1 MGLDFDVLE
10 FCRKLRTSKQP
21 PYECPVAQCG
31 KVYKSLCG
39 LQYHLVNFDHNAPT
53 PPNPPQTP
61 GRKKGRG
68 SHHARPPTSTADLLT
83 SPTREGL
90 TYAEAQKMVEF
101 EVDGRVTRVSIF
113 EPLPLMS
120 KEEFE
125 ATYGSSN
132 NDVANQSSTD
142 LRQTMLTNEEK
153 VRLPEPS
160 YTVLDSYNISDAPP
174 RPNAYI
180 RFIER
185 SAEELDGEVEYDM
198 DEEDCAW
205 LSIINE
211 RRAAVGL
218 SDVPVDT
225 FELLMDRLEKES
237 YFQSCGKGGEGVA
250 PAVIDDDAV
259 CCICMDGEC
268 QNSNVILFCDMC
280 NLAVHQDCYGV
291 PYIPEGQW
299 LCRRCLQSPSRAV
312 DCVLCPNNGGAFK
325 QTDRGHWAHVV
336 CALWIPEV
344 RFANTVFLEP
354 IDSIETIPPARWKLT
369 CYICKQRGVGACI
382 QCHKTNCYAA
392 FHVTCAQ
399 QAGLFMKMDTVRDS
413 HGGTG
418 LDPGPV
424 LVQKTAY
431 CDAHTP
437 GGLTDDSRPRG
448 NIPSASKQPTT
459 PSATSGKGETAR
471 EESRQKMKK
480 ARRLL
485 AKKRSSVP
493 VISIPTIPPDRIQ
506 EIAALVNIPKKSQLI
521 QRLIAY
527 WTLKRQFRNGVP
539 LLRRLQS
546 SHLARRDDP
555 RPLQEVITELLL
567 DGHSSDRLLTSCG
580 QKYFTMGEL
589 YRQLKYWQC
598 LRQDLERARLLC
610 ELVRK
615 REKLKKELCKVKELW
630 MEVHLQPLVCFLRRL
645 LDMIQSR
652 DTGDIFSEPVDLSE
666 VPDYSD
672 VVTQP
677 MDISTM
683 RTKLENFQYSNL
695 DAFEKDFNLMIN
707 NCMAYNS
714 RDTIF
719 YRAAVKMRDQGGAL
733 IRQARRDL
741 EANGFDMTTGLL
753 LPDGTSSS
761 QQSSNSLPESKSSR
775 IPTTQVQQSSQ
786 QSSQSTPSQ
795 QQQQHSQQQPEEG
808 LAGEIDRELAAVTD
822 KSRSMANADRLS
834 KLLELQDRS
843 QGLRHG
849 LARAKRVRLIKT
861 EITKLRR
868 KMALGGNGPQLHR
881 PESEAEDGFE
891 SDSEREDSSDEEVEK
906 RQQRSAAKPIA
917 RHSTRRSSQ
926 HQQVNEEKGTS
937 SKGTAT
943 GSGTKEQDTTA
954 ETTESNVTTP
964 SNAVQ
969 SSGKQKSGRGRKKM
983 AVKRH
988 LDEGADSVSS
998 SKATTVTT
1006 PSNLTTVSTLGS
1018 NGSQLAS
1025 DSNTRDSSAGLVS
1038 PSTPVK
1044 LTASSEQAQPSTVS
1058 ELSSRS
1064 PSGVNRRT
1072 AVLFTRKAAA
1082 AASAIKKPDT
1092 HSSTHG
1098 GTSSSANM
1106 SSGTPLISS
1115 RRRVGR
1121 PRKNLD
1127 TALNQCSISS
1137 SNAEQ
1142 NLLLAGTGDA
1152 DRASTLMPAPPLPC
1166 SASFTVYRRGGDIP
1180 AETDEETQSDSTCSS
1195 CSTSEGST
1203 GSSEDGGSSSIDL
1216 QQRGASGGES
1226 SGEEEGASS
1235 GSLEPL
1241 DLVWA
1246 KCRGYPWYPAL
1257 IINPK
1262 MPRTGYL
1269 HNGVPIPAPPADVL
1283 ALASNYEEPV
1293 YLVLFFDTKRTWQW
1307 LPRNKLEPLGITTE
1321 LDQAK
1326 LTESRKPTDRKAV
1339 RKAYQEAMLHRCQVA
1354 GGQGKRGRTASV
1366 GNADLPAPVE
1376 ET

>member
-10 FCRKLRTSKQP
+10 FCRKLRNSKQP

-53 PPNPPQTP
+53 SVNALPVP

-68 SHHARPPTSTADLLT
+68 SHHSRPPSSAADVLT
-83 SPTREGL
+83 LSTREGL
-90 TYAEAQKMVEF
+90 TYAEAQKIVEF
-101 EVDGRVTRVSIF
+101 EVDGRITRVSIF
-113 EPLPLMS
+113 DPLPLIS

-132 NDVANQSSTD
+132 DSQEGIQLSADLCQS
-142 LRQTMLTNEEK
+142 MLSSDEK
-153 VRLPEPS
+153 IRLPEPS
-160 YTVLDSYNISDAPP
+160 YTILDSYNISDAPP

-211 RRAAVGL
+211 QRAAAGL
-218 SDVPVDT
+218 PDVPVDT

-237 YFQSCGKGGEGVA
+237 YFQSCGKGGDGVA
-250 PAVIDDDAV
+250 PTVIDDDAV

-413 HGGTG
+413 HTGTG

-437 GGLTDDSRPRG
+437 GGLVDSDSRPRG
-448 NIPSASKQPTT
+448 STLSSSKQATT
-459 PSATSGKGETAR
+459 PSGIGGTGEAAR

-506 EIAALVNIPKKSQLI
+506 EIASLVNVPKKSQLI

-555 RPLQEVITELLL
+555 LPLQEVV
-567 DGHSSDRLLTSCG
+567 SDT
-580 QKYFTMGEL
+580 GEL

-615 REKLKKELCKVKELW
+615 REKLKKELCKVKEMW
-630 MEVHLQPLVCFLRRL
+630 MEVHLQPLVCFLRHL
-645 LDMIQSR
+645 LDLIQSR

-719 YRAAVKMRDQGGAL
+719 YRAAIKMRDQGGAL
-733 IRQARRDL
+733 IRQAKRDL
-741 EANGFDMTTGLL
+741 EANGFDLTTGML
-753 LPDGTSSS
+753 LPDGVTSSS
-761 QQSSNSLPESKSSR
+761 QSSSSSYGIDAKLSHISTPHLQQPLPQ
-775 IPTTQVQQSSQ
+775 T
-786 QSSQSTPSQ
+786 SQSGLLQQPSQ
-795 QQQQHSQQQPEEG
+795 QQHRQQPEEG
-808 LAGEIDRELAAVTD
+808 LAGEIDRELEAVMD
-822 KSRSMANADRLS
+822 KSRSVANVDRLS

-868 KMALGGNGPQLHR
+868 KMALGGNGPQLRH
-881 PESEAEDGFE
+881 SQSDAGDGFE
-891 SDSEREDSSDEEVEK
+891 SDSEREESSEDEDDEENLK
-906 RQQRSAAKPIA
+906 QQQRTAKPIS

-926 HQQVNEEKGTS
+926 QQQMSENKGTS
-937 SKGTAT
+937 GKSSVTV
-943 GSGTKEQDTTA
+943 SGAKEHETLA
-954 ETTESNVTTP
+954 ETADPNVASPT
-964 SNAVQ
+964 NAVQ

-983 AVKRH
+983 GGKRQS
-988 LDEGADSVSS
+988 DEGADSITSS
-998 SKATTVTT
+998 EAATTTAST
-1006 PSNLTTVSTLGS
+1006 PLISNSAVSGS
-1018 NGSQLAS
+1018 GSQSVL
-1025 DSNTRDSSAGLVS
+1025 DSSAQDLSGGLGA
-1038 PSTPVK
+1038 PTTPVK
-1044 LTASSEQAQPSTVS
+1044 LTVSSEQTQPSTVS
-1058 ELSSRS
+1058 QLTSVS

-1092 HSSTHG
+1092 HSGTHG
-1098 GTSSSANM
+1098 GANSSVSM
-1106 SSGTPLISS
+1106 CSGSSLISS

-1127 TALNQCSISS
+1127 AVMNQCSSS
-1137 SNAEQ
+1137 SSHVEP
-1142 NLLLAGTGDA
+1142 NLLLAGTGDS
-1152 DRASTLMPAPPLPC
+1152 DHASMLMPAPPLPC
-1166 SASFTVYRRGGDIP
+1166 SESFTVYRRGG
-1180 AETDEETQSDSTCSS
+1180 
-1195 CSTSEGST
+1195 
-1203 GSSEDGGSSSIDL
+1203 
-1216 QQRGASGGES
+1216 
-1226 SGEEEGASS
+1226 
-1235 GSLEPL
+1235 
-1241 DLVWA
+1241 
-1246 KCRGYPWYPAL
+1246 
-1257 IINPK
+1257 
-1262 MPRTGYL
+1262 
-1269 HNGVPIPAPPADVL
+1269 GV
-1283 ALASNYEEPV
+1283 
-1293 YLVLFFDTKRTWQW
+1293 
-1307 LPRNKLEPLGITTE
+1307 
-1321 LDQAK
+1321 
-1326 LTESRKPTDRKAV
+1326 
-1339 RKAYQEAMLHRCQVA
+1339 
-1354 GGQGKRGRTASV
+1354 
-1366 GNADLPAPVE
+1366 
-1376 ET
+1376 